1 MAGMT
6 NVQSLQGAQAAIEAV
21 RCTPETSMT
30 RWLYFT
36 QGNFRWTFTQDALDF
51 PQATR
56 SFHGH
61 RDFALGRYGNTFSYE
76 EMMTYEDLPWW
87 LRMILKGGAAQG
99 TGVTTGSTP
108 PGYTYHSVPS
118 STEDDLDAF
127 TMRYW
132 EPSNIYQIDRVMA
145 TSATFAFDAVNNPA
159 WVLTADLLGHELTEG
174 AAYDD
179 TVTELAREVIRA
191 AGTKLYIDD
200 DTDPIGTTLVTGK
213 LRSGSITIDNQI
225 ETKAFSEDDLH
236 DSCEVGRGEQLV
248 TGEVVLEFR
257 DDAEF
262 AKMRAGATRRL
273 RFEQTGSVIGA
284 TPATSKSLRID
295 IPEAHWMAPT
305 MDYAGQN
312 KIQTFGF
319 MGYTSPTNPQ
329 PIAIDV
335 VNALAT
341 VAA

>member
-6 NVQSLQGAQAAIEAV
+6 NVQSLQGAQAKIEAV
-21 RCTPETSMT
+21 RCVPEANMS

-61 RDFALGRYGNTFSYE
+61 RDFALGRYSNTFSYE
-76 EMMTYEDLPWW
+76 EMMSYEDLPWW
-87 LRMILKGGAAQG
+87 LCMILKGGSAQR
-99 TGVTTGSTP
+99 TGVAVGP
-108 PGYTYHSVPS
+108 AFQYHSVPS
-118 STEDDLDAF
+118 STVDDLDSF
-127 TMRYW
+127 SMRYW
-132 EPSNIYQIDRVMA
+132 EPSNIYGIDRVIA
-145 TSATFAFDAVNNPA
+145 TSATLAFDAVNNPA
-159 WVLTADLLGHELTEG
+159 WVLTADLSGHLLEEDQ
-174 AAYDD
+174 AYDD
-179 TVTELAREVIRA
+179 TVTDHTREIIRA
-191 AGTKLYIDD
+191 AGTEVWIDD
-200 DTDPIGTTLVTGK
+200 DDTAIGTTPVVGK

-225 ETKAFSEDDLH
+225 ESKAFSEDEFTDA
-236 DSCEVGRGEQLV
+236 CEFGRGEQLV
-248 TGEVVLEFR
+248 TGELVLEFR
-257 DDAEF
+257 DDDEF
-262 AKMRAGATRRL
+262 AKMRAGATRRIRL
-273 RFEQTGSVIGA
+273 KQEGTESTG
-284 TPATSKSLRID
+284 TPNTPKSLQID

-335 VNALAT
+335 VNGLAT
-341 VAA
+341 IPA